1 MAPTEPIRATRGV
14 RDLLPAERPA
24 WQVVERAAGV
34 VAERFG
40 YQEIQTPII
49 EPAELVERGVG
60 DDTDIVSKE
69 LYKFQDPGKRWLV
82 LRPEGTVGVLRAYFE
97 GNLNQGP
104 QPARLYTYG
113 PMFRHDRPQAGR
125 YRQFYQ
131 FDVEAIGDASPG
143 LDAEVIELAWT
154 WFRELGLGQ
163 VSLQVNSI
171 GDANCRPAYREALLA
186 YYLPLREQLCHDCQ
200 RRLESNP
207 LRLLD
212 CKEDAGHRDA
222 APKISDYLCEP
233 CRDAFGQVR
242 AHLDAAGI
250 GYTVNPLLVRGLDYY
265 TRTAFEFWHE
275 SLSGAQNALGGGGR
289 YDGLAEAI
297 GYPAT
302 PAVGFAGGMDRV
314 VMMLAE
320 EGIEIV
326 APPAAEIIVITDGD
340 GLETAAGIVGR
351 AVREVLPTAVDY
363 TTRSLKAKM
372 RSANRMA
379 ARWVV
384 LMNADEADRRV
395 VQLKEMASSE
405 QVEVAWA
412 DLQEALMSRAIAL
425 EETEMTDGRQ
435 DGR

>member
-1 MAPTEPIRATRGV
+1 MAPSEPIRATRGV
-14 RDLLPAERPA
+14 RDLLPSQRAA
-24 WQVVERAAGV
+24 WQVVERAAAV

-69 LYKFQDPGKRWLV
+69 LYRFQDPGKRWLV

-125 YRQFYQ
+125 YRQFHQ

-163 VSLQVNSI
+163 VTLQVNSI

-186 YYLPLREQLCHDCQ
+186 YYRPLEDQLCHDCQ

-212 CKEDAGHRDA
+212 CKEDSPHREA
-222 APKISDYLCEP
+222 APKITDFLCDP
-233 CRDAFGQVR
+233 CRDAFQQVKN
-242 AHLDAAGI
+242 HLDAASI
-250 GYTVNPLLVRGLDYY
+250 VYTVNPLLVRGLDYY

-275 SLSGAQNALGGGGR
+275 ALSGAQNALGGGGR
-289 YDGLAEAI
+289 YDGLAAAI

-302 PAVGFAGGMDRV
+302 SAVGFAAGMDRV

-320 EGIEIV
+320 EGVEIV
-326 APPAAEIIVITDGD
+326 APPAADVLVVTDGD
-340 GLETAAGIVGR
+340 GLEIAAGIVGR
-351 AVREVLPTAVDY
+351 VAREVLPTAVDY

-372 RSANRMA
+372 RSANRSA
-379 ARWVV
+379 ARWVL
-384 LMNADEADRRV
+384 LMNAEEAARKV
-395 VQLKEMASSE
+395 VQLKEMSSSE
-405 QVEVAWA
+405 QVEVTWA
-412 DLQEALMSRAIAL
+412 DLEEALMTRAIAL
-425 EETEMTDGRQ
+425 EETEE
-435 DGR
+435 

>member
-1 MAPTEPIRATRGV
+1 MPPTEPIRATRGV

-24 WQVVERAAGV
+24 WQLVEGAAAV

-40 YQEIQTPII
+40 YQEIETAII

-82 LRPEGTVGVLRAYFE
+82 LRPEATVGVLRAYFE

-104 QPARLYTYG
+104 QPGRLFTQG

-131 FDVEAIGDASPG
+131 FDVEAIGDASPS

-154 WFRELGLGQ
+154 WFRELGLAR

-171 GDANCRPAYREALLA
+171 GDGNCRPAYREALLA
-186 YYLPLREQLCHDCQ
+186 YYRPLREDLCHDCK
-200 RRLESNP
+200 RRLETNP

-212 CKEDAGHRDA
+212 CKEDSAHREA
-222 APKISDYLCEP
+222 APKISEFLCEP
-233 CRDAFGQVR
+233 CRDAFEQVK
-242 AHLDAAGI
+242 AQLDAAGI
-250 GYTVNPLLVRGLDYY
+250 PYTVNPLLVRGLDYY
-265 TRTAFEFWHE
+265 ARTAFEFWHE

-302 PAVGFAGGMDRV
+302 PAVGFAAGIDRV
-314 VMMLAE
+314 VLMLAE
-320 EGIEIV
+320 EGVEIV
-326 APPAAEIIVITDGD
+326 ARPAAEVLVVTDGE
-340 GLETAAGIVGR
+340 GLELAAGVVGR
-351 AVREVLPTAVDY
+351 IAREVLSVAVDY

-372 RSANRMA
+372 RSANRA
-379 ARWVV
+379 GARWVL
-384 LMNADEADRRV
+384 LMNADEARRKV

-405 QVEVAWA
+405 QVEVAWS
-412 DLQEALMSRAIAL
+412 DLEATLTDRAIAL
-425 EETEMTDGRQ
+425 EEIDMTQLEGQ
-435 DGR
+435 PL

>member
-14 RDLLPAERPA
+14 RDLLPAQRSA
-24 WQVVERAAGV
+24 WQVVERAAAV

-69 LYKFQDPGKRWLV
+69 LYKFQDPGRRWLV
-82 LRPEGTVGVLRAYFE
+82 LRPEATAGVLRAYFE

-104 QPARLYTYG
+104 QPARLYTQG

-125 YRQFYQ
+125 YRQFHQ
-131 FDVEAIGDASPG
+131 FDVEAIGDDAPG

-154 WFRELGLGQ
+154 WFRELGLSR

-171 GDANCRPAYREALLA
+171 GDSNCRPAYREALLA
-186 YYLPLREQLCHDCQ
+186 YYRPLRDQLCHDCQ

-212 CKEDAGHRDA
+212 CKEDAGFREA
-222 APKISDYLCEP
+222 APKISAFLCDA
-233 CRDAFGQVR
+233 CRDAFDQVT

-250 GYTVNPLLVRGLDYY
+250 AYTVNPLLVRGLDYY
-265 TRTAFEFWHE
+265 ARTAFEFWHE

-297 GYPAT
+297 GWPST
-302 PAVGFAGGMDRV
+302 PGVGFAAGLDRV
-314 VMMLAE
+314 VLMLAE

-326 APPAAEIIVITDGD
+326 APAAADVLVVPDGE
-340 GLETAAGIVGR
+340 GLEIPAGVVGR
-351 AVREVLPTAVDY
+351 IAREVLTAAVDY

-372 RSANRMA
+372 RSANRTG
-379 ARWVV
+379 ARWV
-384 LMNADEADRRV
+384 LLLNADDSARKV
-395 VQLKEMASSE
+395 VRLKEMASSD

-412 DLQEALMSRAIAL
+412 DLEEALVNRAMAL
-425 EETEMTDGRQ
+425 EETEE
-435 DGR
+435 